1 MHESLINSAQL
12 TLNSSFDATEI
23 LEFRQEL
30 KAKGERLGLDKITLN
45 DIILFAVSR
54 TILNHRELNAHFLG
68 DKMRLFNTVNLG
80 VAVDTDRGLMV
91 PTIFNAEKKSLL
103 EISQE
108 AKELINQCRQ
118 GRINPDY
125 LQGGTFTVTN
135 LGALGIESFTPV
147 INPPQTAILGVN
159 TIVQRARMIDGEIE
173 YYPAMGLSLTFD
185 HRAIDG
191 APAARFLKELVDN
204 LENFRLLLAK

>member
-1 MHESLINSAQL
+1 IRKLIAKSMHESLINSAQL

-147 INPPQTAILGVN
+147 IN
-159 TIVQRARMIDGEIE
+159 
-173 YYPAMGLSLTFD
+173 
-185 HRAIDG
+185 
-191 APAARFLKELVDN
+191 
-204 LENFRLLLAK
+204 